1 MCGIGEY
8 IFFLFQFI
16 LKTTHIQHETLFRG
30 RNRCR
35 IRTCFLTFEPWVVNA
50 DSFLFIDYANFQFSK
65 IPAHQRKDFFFFSN
79 WKKPLMLTH
88 NETILL
94 NADLLLLAPQ
104 HSRAEQS
111 KREEKTRRN
120 ILLSAASL
128 FRVTY
133 WGEFNLKKKR
143 SEERKKWCVCFF
155 SIMKQ
160 VGNPKPKT

>member
-1 MCGIGEY
+1 MCGIVNLCCVWY
-8 IFFLFQFI
+8 WWIHFFLFQFI

-104 HSRAEQS
+104 QSRAKQ
-111 KREEKTRRN
+111 REEKTRRN

-133 WGEFNLKKKR
+133 WGEFNLKKKDPKR
-143 SEERKKWCVCFF
+143 EKMVCA
-155 SIMKQ
+155 SSQLWNK
-160 VGNPKPKT
+160 